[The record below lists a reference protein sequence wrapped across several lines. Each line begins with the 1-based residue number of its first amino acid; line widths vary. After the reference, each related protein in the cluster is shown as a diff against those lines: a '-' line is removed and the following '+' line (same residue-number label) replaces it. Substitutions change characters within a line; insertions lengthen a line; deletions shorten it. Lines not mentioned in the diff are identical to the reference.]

1 MSMGDEMRQANVVSL
16 PAMTRLRDYAQT
28 IGLTI
33 LVALFLK
40 FFIIEAYRI
49 PTGSMEDTLLVDD
62 FVLVNKFIYGAKTP
76 RYIPFTQVR
85 IPFLTLPALSHPK
98 PGDVVVFEFPGD
110 LTGSGSNN
118 VVNYVK
124 RCVGA
129 PGDTLM
135 IVNDVASVNGRTV
148 PFPAKGKRDS
158 LLHYSVG
165 VGEYGIFPRGA
176 QFNEDNYGPMIVP
189 KAGDNVKVTPANIS
203 QWKTLIERE
212 GHIVLI
218 DNADGINID
227 GVKKDSYQVEKNYY
241 FMLGDNRNNSL
252 DSRFWGFVRE
262 DLIIGKA
269 MILYWSWDRLAM
281 GGGLFNSLTKVR
293 WNRIGMIVK

>member
-1 MSMGDEMRQANVVSL
+1 MGDEMQRTDVVSL

-49 PTGSMEDTLLVDD
+49 PTGSMEETLLVDD
-62 FVLVNKFIYGAKTP
+62 FLLVNKFIYGAKTP

-85 IPFLTLPALSHPK
+85 IPFLNLFALSHPK

-110 LTGSGSNN
+110 PAGSGNNN

-124 RCVGA
+124 RCVA
-129 PGDTLM
+129 TPGDTLM
-135 IVNDVASVNGRTV
+135 IVNDVASVNGRTL
-148 PFPAKGKRDS
+148 PFPAKAKRDS
-158 LLHYSVG
+158 LLHYSTG
-165 VGEYGIFPRGA
+165 VREYGIFPTGA
-176 QFNEDNYGPMIVP
+176 HFNEDNYGPIIVP
-189 KAGDNVKVTPANIS
+189 KSGDHVELTPANIS
-203 QWKTLIERE
+203 QWKFLIERE
-212 GHIVLI
+212 GHTVLI
-218 DNADGINID
+218 DHANGIDID
-227 GVKKDSYQVEKNYY
+227 GVKTDSYQVEKNYY

-252 DSRFWGFVRE
+252 DSRFWGFVPE